1 MRVYVCALGSEV
13 MTTCLHWKELAWA
26 PKGMGPGK
34 DCLFDTHP
42 GLQGLWAE
50 AGTGHSEE
58 VLSQQGFNP
67 SSLLLSCFF
76 LLLHLCKRN

>member
-1 MRVYVCALGSEV
+1 MPALERVGVGTEGDGSWGSLPV
-13 MTTCLHWKELAWA
+13 
-26 PKGMGPGK
+26 
-34 DCLFDTHP
+34 FDTHL

-50 AGTGHSEE
+50 AGTGHAEE
-58 VLSQQGFNP
+58 ALSQQGFNP